1 MIETVDQSFKYRHY
15 STVVLVAVVAIAQL
29 NHDPRVGSSPVL
41 GPSIFFFRSF
51 TLLQTLAK
59 LDGILIT
66 NICKL

>member
-41 GPSIFFFRSF
+41 GPSIFFSGR
-51 TLLQTLAK
+51 LRYCRRWQNLMEY
-59 LDGILIT
+59 
-66 NICKL
+66 